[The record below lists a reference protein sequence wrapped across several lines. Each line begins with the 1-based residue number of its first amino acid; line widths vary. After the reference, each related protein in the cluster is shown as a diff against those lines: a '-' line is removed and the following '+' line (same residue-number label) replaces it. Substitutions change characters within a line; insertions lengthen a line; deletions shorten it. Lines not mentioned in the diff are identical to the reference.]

1 MMKKLLLFV
10 AVAILLPMVVMAN
23 TDLLRFTPTLE
34 KWGPKHGLIQ
44 QQLQARIDL
53 PNNQKIMGHYCS
65 DSLSSEGFAMMSSGL
80 MPIAAMLEPDELDV
94 FQGGKIVAFRV
105 GLVEPAEIARVFV
118 IPVTAQGKYGD
129 KTEWMCSVGDA
140 GWNMVELE
148 TPYEINLAENE
159 KLLIGFYYKQTA
171 DGKPLSLVKLGQPY
185 DYYTYRKVGSSGK
198 WRPLEFIE
206 NGNLSIQCI
215 VEKDDFP
222 EYRIASYDLQSIDFV
237 QIGDE
242 LPFILKVKNKGIKT
256 VEANTLTVK
265 VMIDGQEVT
274 TVTNADAFYDEF
286 YSLKGLVPTGGLA
299 SGDHVMSVQVVS
311 VAGVP
316 QENMPVYEYAFKAYQ
331 HGFPRQKHLVEQLT
345 STYCTYCPLGNSM
358 LSILTSKRDDI
369 IWVGIHGNLGSGVDP
384 YRSNQGDT
392 IMSYLTG
399 GSISYPS
406 GAFDR
411 MPGWDDPN
419 TIVNGLGYYEQ
430 YHELVAEYLGE
441 FFDYISESTPTFAE
455 IKGNCRIDEA
465 TRKATVTISGELS
478 TDFNLMMGED
488 ATLTV
493 YLVEDSLIAPQL
505 NLGTWVNKY
514 QHNGVFRKAL
524 NSVFGSKLNII
535 GNHYHNTYSVTIPNT
550 WNWENMRVVAF
561 ISRPM
566 KNAVTGF
573 TDMFVNNADCFSFKV
588 GADDPVKGDVN
599 GDNEVNIADV
609 NEVIAAIISADLTN
623 PAVDVTEDGE
633 VNIAD
638 VNAVINIILK

>member
-1 MMKKLLLFV
+1 M
-10 AVAILLPMVVMAN
+10 AILLPVAMKAN
-23 TDLLRFTPTLE
+23 TDLLSFLPAYE
-34 KWGPKHGLIQ
+34 KWSTKHTQIP
-44 QQLQARIDL
+44 QLRYSRIDL
-53 PNNQKIMGHYCS
+53 PDNQKIMGHYSS
-65 DSLSSEGFAMMSSGL
+65 DSISSDGYAMLSSGL
-80 MPIAAMLEPDELDV
+80 MPIAVILEPDELDV
-94 FQGGKIVAFRV
+94 FQGGKIIAFRV

-118 IPVTAQGKYGD
+118 IPITAQGKYGE
-129 KTEWMCSVGDA
+129 KTEWMCSVGSA

-148 TPYEINLAENE
+148 TPYEINLDENE

-185 DYYTYRKVGSSGK
+185 DSYTYRKVGSSGK
-198 WRPLEFIE
+198 WRALEFIE
-206 NGNLSIQCI
+206 DGNLSIQCV
-215 VEKDDFP
+215 VEKENYP
-222 EYRIASYDLQSIDFV
+222 EYSIASYGLQSNDYV
-237 QIGDE
+237 QIGDD

-265 VMIDGQEVT
+265 VMIDGEEVT
-274 TVTNADAFYDEF
+274 TITNADAFYDEF
-286 YSLKGLVPTGGLA
+286 YSLQGLVPTDGLA

-316 QENMPVYEYAFKAYQ
+316 QENMPVYEYTFKAYQ
-331 HGFPRQKHLVEQLT
+331 QGFPRQKHLVEQLT

-358 LSILTSKRDDI
+358 LSILTSQRDDI

-411 MPGWDDPN
+411 TTGWDDSN

-441 FFDYISESTPTFAE
+441 FFDYISELTPTFAE

-465 TRKATVTISGELS
+465 SRKATVTISGELS
-478 TDFNLMMGED
+478 SDFNLMMGDD

-505 NLGTWVNKY
+505 NLGTWVNRY

-524 NSVFGSKLNII
+524 NSVFGSKLNIF
-535 GNHYHNTYSVTIPNT
+535 GNHYSNTYSITIPST
-550 WNWENMRVVAF
+550 WNWKNLRVVAF

-573 TDMFVNNADCFSFKV
+573 TDMFVNNSDCFSFTV
-588 GADDPVKGDVN
+588 GAEEPIKGDVN

-633 VNIAD
+633 VNISD
-638 VNAVINIILK
+638 VNAVIDIIVK